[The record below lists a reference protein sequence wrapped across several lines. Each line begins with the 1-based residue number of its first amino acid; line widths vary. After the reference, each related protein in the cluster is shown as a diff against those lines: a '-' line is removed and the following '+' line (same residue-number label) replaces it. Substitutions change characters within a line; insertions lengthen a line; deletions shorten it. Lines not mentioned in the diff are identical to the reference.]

1 MVSHLPPRHGW
12 RYCVTLSATHPREK
26 LLGALLSTWSLL
38 QSRRASEIADGYID
52 GYVALNWLEWN
63 GGTLRL
69 TVTGDN
75 IRRQLKSQLM

>member
-1 MVSHLPPRHGW
+1 M
-12 RYCVTLSATHPREK
+12 TLSATQTTVRTPLRPPPHPREE
-26 LLGALLSTWSLL
+26 LLAGLLNTWSLL
-38 QSRRASEIADGYID
+38 QSRRASEIAEGYID

-75 IRRQLKSQLM
+75 IRRQLKSQLA